1 MPTYQF
7 ADIVKVKPLA
17 ETQRHDIGFAVILDE
32 GAPTYGGDWRYV
44 GLFINDPKKPTR
56 FGIAKLYESEIVR
69 KVGQFTTEEVMK
81 YRIRAVGGYK
91 ADGVFLDEANY
102 D

>member
-7 ADIVKVKPLA
+7 ADIVKVKSLA

-44 GLFINDPKKPTR
+44 GLFINRSENPTKFSR
-56 FGIAKLYESEIVR
+56 AHLYESEIACKIDQLTVE
-69 KVGQFTTEEVMK
+69 KVME
-81 YRIRAVGGYK
+81 YRRR
-91 ADGVFLDEANY
+91 L
-102 D
+102 

>member
-7 ADIVKVKPLA
+7 ADIVKVKPLS

-44 GLFINDPKKPTR
+44 GLFINDPKDPTKFSR
-56 FGIAKLYESEIVR
+56 AHLYESEIAYKIEQLTAE
-69 KVGQFTTEEVMK
+69 KVME
-81 YRIRAVGGYK
+81 YRRR
-91 ADGVFLDEANY
+91 L
-102 D
+102 